1 MSKCLI
7 VMFLAN
13 AARSCRGF
21 VARPQLVT
29 QVARPVRLQAASLT
43 SVEM

>member
-1 MSKCLI
+1 MLKVLLA
-7 VMFLAN
+7 MFLAS
-13 AARSCRGF
+13 AARTCRGF

-29 QVARPVRLQAASLT
+29 QIARPVRLQAASLT